1 MHIVQSLHHNMKK
14 NLLWIELDEGVR
26 EVRGLWMD
34 YTTISRPH
42 LLHCTCYIKIWLW
55 SVLFSFDK
63 LRREL
68 FTYRYLDVPVHVP
81 MSPDVLVLGDGNQR
95 PQSKA

>member
-1 MHIVQSLHHNMKK
+1 
-14 NLLWIELDEGVR
+14 
-26 EVRGLWMD
+26 MD
-34 YTTISRPH
+34 CTTISRPH

-81 MSPDVLVLGDGNQR
+81 MSPHVLVLGDGNQR